1 MSRTSPWSISVT
13 FQTSFD
19 MPGCLIEN
27 RLPTARLAPSFPTSD
42 VTDAVH
48 SGQCS
53 TSLKTSHTNCAGASI
68 STLSSVIMYQMV
80 HEVSGSEQWP
90 IRRGRSDA

>member
-1 MSRTSPWSISVT
+1 
-13 FQTSFD
+13 

-27 RLPTARLAPSFPTSD
+27 RLPTAKLDPSRPTSE
-42 VTDAVH
+42 VTEAVH

-53 TSLKTSHTNCAGASI
+53 TSLKTSHTSCAGASI

-80 HEVSGSEQWP
+80 HFEPAWCVVLSGNVTVSWA
-90 IRRGRSDA
+90 GR